1 MTSLVQGLFGLV
13 ILVLGI
19 PLYLGK
25 VPPNSLYGLRTRK
38 TLENKEIWYR
48 ANRFAGLVL
57 VLGGGVV
64 LLAWALVPR
73 SAFEGPWG
81 LAILL
86 GVVVLALVLSTAYAA
101 RL

>member
-1 MTSLVQGLFGLV
+1 MGLV

-19 PLYLGK
+19 PLLLGK
-25 VPPNSLYGLRTRK
+25 VPPNVLYGLRTRR
-38 TLENKEIWYR
+38 TLADEEIWYR

-57 VLGGGVV
+57 MLAGAVILF
-64 LLAWALVPR
+64 AWALLPR
-73 SAFEGPWG
+73 ALFEGPWG
-81 LAILL
+81 MGILL

>member
-1 MTSLVQGLFGLV
+1 MGLV

-19 PLYLGK
+19 PLLLGK
-25 VPPNSLYGLRTRK
+25 VPPNALYGLRTRR
-38 TLENKEIWYR
+38 TLADEEIWYR

-57 VLGGGVV
+57 MLAGGVV

-73 SAFEGPWG
+73 SPFEGPWG
-81 LAILL
+81 MGILL